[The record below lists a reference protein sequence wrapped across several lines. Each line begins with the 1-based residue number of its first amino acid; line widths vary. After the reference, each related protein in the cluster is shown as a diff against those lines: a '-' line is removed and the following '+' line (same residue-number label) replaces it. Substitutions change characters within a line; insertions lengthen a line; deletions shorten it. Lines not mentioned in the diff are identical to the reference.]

1 MFPTPKY
8 VQYVHYSVR
17 TIVFFDLYVHCTYTT
32 VTIKVIIHQ
41 LFSAYNLALS
51 VANMSW
57 FGFGGSNSNDDN
69 NSNKN
74 SSDSN
79 TSSSSSS
86 FSQSP
91 MRIDDFDTHSS
102 SSK

>member
-1 MFPTPKY
+1 M
-8 VQYVHYSVR
+8 S
-17 TIVFFDLYVHCTYTT
+17 I
-32 VTIKVIIHQ
+32 IIHQ
-41 LFSAYNLALS
+41 LFST
-51 VANMSW
+51 ANMSW

-69 NSNKN
+69 SSNKN
-74 SSDSN
+74 SADSN
-79 TSSSSSS
+79 TSSS

>member
-1 MFPTPKY
+1 
-8 VQYVHYSVR
+8 
-17 TIVFFDLYVHCTYTT
+17 

-41 LFSAYNLALS
+41 LFSTYNLALS

-79 TSSSSSS
+79 TSSSS